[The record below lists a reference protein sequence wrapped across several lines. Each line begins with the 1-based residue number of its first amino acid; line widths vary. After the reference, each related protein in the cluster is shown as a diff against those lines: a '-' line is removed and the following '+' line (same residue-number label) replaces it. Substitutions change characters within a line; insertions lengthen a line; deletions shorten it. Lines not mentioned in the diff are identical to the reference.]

1 MRLVF
6 VLRLTALTK
15 RNIFRM
21 ICTPDDGVEE
31 LYVAREVYTWVLQ
44 GRHLYCHSQATHS
57 SGEDYPMYLLWNWVG
72 SPWFPSSNAF
82 PLGGN
87 ELLKGDTSMLLQ
99 HKVVDWPSL
108 RDTWNHLCQHPSI
121 LAYYHLD
128 LSVTSPSV
136 NNLHKVQHSSGWYVG
151 RFIPIFQRS
160 LLFPSSKD
168 RTRGSSKTFVPFYKA
183 HMLYPGRQ
191 SSNSVFIRVT
201 VYMDSS
207 KTKIPSGM

>member
-1 MRLVF
+1 MAE
-6 VLRLTALTK
+6 LRNFYAT
-15 RNIFRM
+15 
-21 ICTPDDGVEE
+21 
-31 LYVAREVYTWVLQ
+31 REVCTWVLQ
-44 GRHLYCHSQATHS
+44 GRHLYCHSQSTHS

-108 RDTWNHLCQHPSI
+108 HDTWNHPCQHTSV

-136 NNLHKVQHSSGWYVG
+136 NILQNVQHSSGWYVG
-151 RFIPIFQRS
+151 RFIPTFRETCCFLLQR
-160 LLFPSSKD
+160 
-168 RTRGSSKTFVPFYKA
+168 TEQEVPPKHWCLSTKA
-183 HMLYPGRQ
+183 RMSYPGRR
-191 SSNSVFIRVT
+191 SSDSV
-201 VYMDSS
+201 S
-207 KTKIPSGM
+207 